1 MSNVQWNYSGN
12 WTQLKTVNI
21 CSAVIFI
28 EKLDPRPDRDEYIQ
42 VQRGNIHKWA
52 YEQFRKQDDSLTFNV
67 SYDGL
72 SLMHYNAFEGFGI
85 DRNKPT
91 MISLVSCYLNSLS
104 PIVNITSINFSM
116 ESVHDDCY
124 KILFWNLNHLLWGM
138 DSKESWWNDSLW
150 EQTYQKH

>member
-1 MSNVQWNYSGN
+1 MD
-12 WTQLKTVNI
+12 T
-21 CSAVIFI
+21 
-28 EKLDPRPDRDEYIQ
+28 RPDRDEYIQ

-91 MISLVSCYLNSLS
+91 MISLVSCYLNSLARW
-104 PIVNITSINFSM
+104 VTSLPSIFRWNQSM
-116 ESVHDDCY
+116 IIFMKYCFG
-124 KILFWNLNHLLWGM
+124 ILTTL
-138 DSKESWWNDSLW
+138 S
-150 EQTYQKH
+150 